1 MSVGVFLGGDT
12 VSRGVVRTSR
22 AEAGDIATLGV
33 FGAGAVAV
41 LTMWGASMWSAVSA
55 AGIAAVGL
63 GVCLPW
69 QFIRDAT
76 GGTSLRGW
84 LGVRIGFRWRRAH
97 GLTSFNPT
105 AKTPVPA
112 GVESLTTTDEL
123 IDDQLIAVT
132 ELSRSVDLQGKGRA
146 FITVLEVQGDPEHRG
161 PEGTRWSALLEF
173 LGTEAS
179 LASHITTVASV
190 TDWDATDHVWLT
202 RQDLEQAGDVNPLL
216 VESYGEVIDRVLEV
230 AAARRTWVALR
241 FPVTPALRES
251 GDDEESL
258 RRRVADQTMAVA
270 DRAETLGLRM
280 RPLDS
285 VGQAALCRHL
295 MDPEVSPDDVRGLGE
310 GADCWLGA
318 FPAFRTSKDRR
329 SLVVD
334 GAAGQ
339 RWMTTWE
346 VPAWTIEAAWLPVDW
361 LYPLSTAL
369 SGQVHRVITVTCEL
383 VETRKARAAARAD
396 VTSDSA
402 AVARQETVSDGTN
415 EVQAIASRTRLEDL
429 APGRQTVGVNWS
441 MAVAFHSRSEKEHIT
456 FDRRMMGAL
465 ADSYIGTPLRL
476 RYRQDAALG
485 LIMPITRAGTKTR
498 IERMTEW
505 VGL

>member
-12 VSRGVVRTSR
+12 VSRGIVRTSR

-41 LTMWGASMWSAVSA
+41 LTAWGASMWSAVSA
-55 AGIAAVGL
+55 AGIAAVGIV
-63 GVCLPW
+63 VCLPW

-84 LGVRIGFRWRRAH
+84 LGVRIGFRWRKAH
-97 GLTSFNPT
+97 GLTSFTPT
-105 AKTPVPA
+105 ARTPIPA

-123 IDDQLIAVT
+123 IEDQLIAVT
-132 ELSRSVDLQGKGRA
+132 EPSRSVDLQGKGRA
-146 FITVLEVQGDPEHRG
+146 FITVLEVQGDPEYRG

-216 VESYGEVIDRVLEV
+216 VGSYGEVIDRVLEV

-241 FPVTPALRES
+241 FPVTSALRES
-251 GDDEESL
+251 GGDEESM
-258 RRRVADQTMAVA
+258 RRRVADQTMAVV
-270 DRAETLGLRM
+270 DRAEVLGLHM

-329 SLVVD
+329 SLVVN

-346 VPAWTIEAAWLPVDW
+346 VPAWAIEAAWLPTDW
-361 LYPLSTAL
+361 LYSLSTAL
-369 SGQVHRVITVTCEL
+369 SGQVNRVIAVTCEL

-396 VTSDSA
+396 HTSDSA
-402 AVARQETVSDGTN
+402 AVSKQETVSDGTN

-429 APGRQTVGVNWS
+429 APGRQTVGVHWS
-441 MAVAFHSRSEKEHIT
+441 MAVAFHSRSEREHII
-456 FDRRMMGAL
+456 FNRRMIGAL
-465 ADSYIGTPLRL
+465 SDSYIGAPLRL
-476 RYRQDAALG
+476 RYRQDAAIG
-485 LIMPITRAGTKTR
+485 LIMPITRTGTKTR
-498 IERMTEW
+498 IEKLTEW

>member
-12 VSRGVVRTSR
+12 VSRGIVRTSR

-41 LTMWGASMWSAVSA
+41 LTVWGASMWSAVAA

-84 LGVRIGFRWRRAH
+84 LGVRIGFWWRKAH
-97 GLTSFNPT
+97 GLTSFTPT
-105 AKTPVPA
+105 ARTPIPA

-123 IDDQLIAVT
+123 IEDQLIAVT
-132 ELSRSVDLQGKGRA
+132 EPSRSVDLQGRGRA

-216 VESYGEVIDRVLEV
+216 VSSYGEVIDRVLEV

-251 GDDEESL
+251 GGDEESM
-258 RRRVADQTMAVA
+258 RRRVADQTMAVV
-270 DRAETLGLRM
+270 DRAEVLGLHM

-329 SLVVD
+329 SLVVN

-346 VPAWTIEAAWLPVDW
+346 VPAWAIEAAWLPTDW
-361 LYPLSTAL
+361 LYPLSTGL
-369 SGQVHRVITVTCEL
+369 SGQVNRVIAVTCEL

-396 VTSDSA
+396 HTSDSA
-402 AVARQETVSDGTN
+402 AVSKQETVSDGTN

-429 APGRQTVGVNWS
+429 APGRQTVGVYWS
-441 MAVAFHSRSEKEHIT
+441 MAVAFHSRSEREHII
-456 FDRRMMGAL
+456 FGRRMIGAL
-465 ADSYIGTPLRL
+465 SDSYIGAPLRL
-476 RYRQDAALG
+476 RYRQDAAIG
-485 LIMPITRAGTKTR
+485 LIMPITRTGAKTR
-498 IERMTEW
+498 IEKLTEW

>member
-1 MSVGVFLGGDT
+1 MSAGVFLGGDT
-12 VSRGVVRTSR
+12 VSRGLVRTSR
-22 AEAGDIATLGV
+22 AEAGDIAALGV
-33 FGAGAVAV
+33 FGVGAVTV
-41 LTMWGASMWSAVSA
+41 LTAWGASVWSAVSA

-69 QFIRDAT
+69 QVVRDAT

-97 GLTSFNPT
+97 GLTSFTPT
-105 AKTPVPA
+105 VRAPVPA
-112 GVESLTTTDEL
+112 GVESLTTADEL
-123 IDDQLIAVT
+123 IDGQLIAVT
-132 ELSRSVDLQGKGRA
+132 EPSRSVDLRGKDRA
-146 FITVLEVQGDPEHRG
+146 FLTILEVQGDPEHRG
-161 PEGTRWSALLEF
+161 PEGKRWSSLLEF
-173 LGTEAS
+173 LGSEAS
-179 LASHITTVASV
+179 LASHVTTVASV

-202 RQDLEQAGDVNPLL
+202 RQDLEQAGDINPLL
-216 VESYGEVIDRVLEV
+216 IESYGEVIDRVLEV

-241 FPVTPALRES
+241 FPVSPALRES
-251 GDDEESL
+251 GDDEELL

-270 DRAETLGLRM
+270 DRAEVLGLHM

-285 VGQAALCRHL
+285 AGQAALCRHL
-295 MDPEVSPDDVRGLGE
+295 MDPEVSPDDVRGLGQ
-310 GADCWLGA
+310 GTDCWLGA
-318 FPAFRTSKDRR
+318 FPAFRTSPDRR

-346 VPAWTIEAAWLPVDW
+346 IPAWAIEAAWLPTDW

-369 SGQVHRVITVTCEL
+369 SGQVNRVITVTCEL
-383 VETRKARAAARAD
+383 VETRKARATARAD
-396 VTSDSA
+396 VTSDIS
-402 AVARQETVSDGTN
+402 AVAKQETISDGTN
-415 EVQAIASRTRLEDL
+415 EVQAISSRTRLEDL

-441 MAVAFHSRSEKEHIT
+441 MAVAFHSRSEQEHIT

-465 ADSYIGTPLRL
+465 ADSYVGAPLRL

-498 IERMTEW
+498 IEKIAGWM
-505 VGL
+505 GL

>member
-12 VSRGVVRTSR
+12 VSRGLLRTSR
-22 AEAGDIATLGV
+22 AEAGDIATLAF

-41 LTMWGASMWSAVSA
+41 LTAWGASMWSAIAA

-69 QFIRDAT
+69 QFIRNAT

-84 LGVRIGFRWRRAH
+84 VGVRVGFAWRKAH
-97 GLTSFNPT
+97 GLTSFTPT
-105 AKTPVPA
+105 ARTPIPA

-123 IDDQLIAVT
+123 IVDQLVAVT
-132 ELSRSVDLQGKGRA
+132 EPSRSVDLHGKGRA
-146 FITVLEVQGDPEHRG
+146 FITVLEVQGDPKYRA
-161 PEGTRWSALLEF
+161 PEGTRWSSLLEY
-173 LGTEAS
+173 LGSEAS
-179 LASHITTVASV
+179 LASHVTTVASV

-202 RQDLEQAGDVNPLL
+202 RQDLEQAGDINPLL

-241 FPVTPALRES
+241 FPVTQALRES

-285 VGQAALCRHL
+285 TGQAALCRHL

-318 FPAFRTSKDRR
+318 FPAFRTTRDRR

-334 GAAGQ
+334 GAAGH

-346 VPAWTIEAAWLPVDW
+346 VPAWTVEAAWLPTDW

-369 SGQVHRVITVTCEL
+369 SGQVNRVITVTCEL

-396 VTSDSA
+396 VTSDIS

-441 MAVAFHSRSEKEHIT
+441 MAVAFHSRSEQEHIT
-456 FDRRMMGAL
+456 FERRMMGAL
-465 ADSYIGTPLRL
+465 ADSYIGAPLRL
-476 RYRQDAALG
+476 RYRQDASLG
-485 LIMPITRAGTKTR
+485 LIMPITRVGTKTR
-498 IERMTEW
+498 VQRMTEW
-505 VGL
+505 IGL

>member
-132 ELSRSVDLQGKGRA
+132 EPSRSVDLQGKGRA

-161 PEGTRWSALLEF
+161 PEGTRWSALLE
-173 LGTEAS
+173 
-179 LASHITTVASV
+179 ASHITTVASV

-346 VPAWTIEAAWLPVDW
+346 VPAWAIEAAWLPV
-361 LYPLSTAL
+361 